1 MRMKKKILVVYP
13 HNFSARQMGIDSRFY
28 ELFVYFKQRDFQVDL
43 FALKNFVSSWENQDQ
58 NKSDLI
64 HQLFLY
70 DFAEGHYLEQK
81 KRRKNWRNVFFKRGD
96 SANIKFS
103 ELPDYAFNGMK
114 EMFREIT
121 ASERYDFILISYV
134 YWAHLLD
141 SLANKNSE
149 IILDLS
155 DFTTLNLFD
164 MSEGKV
170 NIGKLIEE
178 EIRRVNRFEKV
189 MCISEDEKW
198 FFSQFAQK
206 PQYYFV
212 PFFMKRKKKET
223 TKVRM
228 YDILLIASDNPFN
241 IKGANWFFQEVYPR
255 LSQHIQLL
263 VVGKITKY
271 VAKHANVTCIPFAPQ
286 LDEIYNK
293 AKISICPL
301 LGGTGIKIKVIESL
315 SFEVPVVTTSKG
327 VVGLPAK
334 SGNGCLVADKANVF
348 AKRIHELLT
357 DGNLYQQQCVLAK
370 KFFMENFEE
379 SKVYCVLDEIF

>member
-1 MRMKKKILVVYP
+1 MKKKILVVYP
-13 HNFSARQMGIDSRFY
+13 HNFWARQMGIDSRFY
-28 ELFVYFKQRDFQVDL
+28 QLFVYFKRRDFQVDL
-43 FALKNFVSSWENQDQ
+43 FALKNFVSSWENPDP
-58 NKSDLI
+58 NESGLI
-64 HQLFLY
+64 HRLFLY
-70 DFAEGHYLEQK
+70 DFVEGRRLELKKKGKNKQK
-81 KRRKNWRNVFFKRGD
+81 DFPKQDNHPD
-96 SANIKFS
+96 IKFS

-114 EMFREIT
+114 DMFREIVT
-121 ASERYDFILISYV
+121 SERYDFILISYV

-141 SLANKNSE
+141 ALPGKNSE

-212 PFFMKRKKKET
+212 PFFMKKEKT
-223 TKVRM
+223 GMKSEKM
-228 YDILLIASDNPFN
+228 YDILFIASDNPFN
-241 IKGANWFFQEVYPR
+241 IKGVNWFFQEVYPR
-255 LSQHIQLL
+255 LNQHIQIL

-271 VAKHANVTCIPFAPQ
+271 VTEHANVTCIPFAPH

-293 AKISICPL
+293 TKISICPL
-301 LGGTGIKIKVIESL
+301 LGGTGIKIKVIEAL
-315 SFEVPVVTTSKG
+315 SFELPVVTTSKG

-334 SGNGCLVADKANVF
+334 SANGCLVADNSNDF

-357 DGNLYQQQCVLAK
+357 DENLYQQQRELAK
-370 KFFMENFEE
+370 NFFMENFEE
-379 SKVYCVLDEIF
+379 SKVYGVLDEIF

>member
-1 MRMKKKILVVYP
+1 MKKKILVVYP
-13 HNFSARQMGIDSRFY
+13 HNFWARQMGVDSRFY
-28 ELFVYFKQRDFQVDL
+28 QLFIYFNRRDFQVDL
-43 FALKNFVSSWENQDQ
+43 FALKNFVSSWENRDP
-58 NKSDLI
+58 SESGLI
-64 HQLFLY
+64 HRLFLY
-70 DFAEGHYLEQK
+70 DFAEGRRLERKK
-81 KRRKNWRNVFFKRGD
+81 KRKNRLRDFLKQDAPAHV
-96 SANIKFS
+96 KFS

-114 EMFREIT
+114 HMFGEIA

-141 SLANKNSE
+141 ALPGKNSE

-164 MSEGKV
+164 MSEGKI

-212 PFFMKRKKKET
+212 PFFMKEKKTDMKSE
-223 TKVRM
+223 KM
-228 YDILLIASDNPFN
+228 YDILFIASDNPFN
-241 IKGANWFFQEVYPR
+241 IKGANWFFREVYPR
-255 LSQHIQLL
+255 LNQKVQIL
-263 VVGKITKY
+263 VVGNITKY
-271 VAKHANVTCIPFAPQ
+271 VATYSNVTCIPFAPQ

-315 SFEVPVVTTSKG
+315 SFEVPVVTTGKG

-334 SGNGCLVADKANVF
+334 SGNGCLVANNSNLF

-357 DGNLYQQQCVLAK
+357 DENLYRQQRELAK
-370 KFFMENFEE
+370 KFFLENFEE
-379 SKVYCVLDEIF
+379 SKVYGVLDEIF